1 MKATLKKLSV
11 IIALLAMA
19 GCGNNLVR
27 DKSNDY
33 LLSEEVPPMIVPEG
47 KSSGAIGQLY
57 DVPAVPDA
65 GAGSEYFVVPR
76 PQPLSENVFEETV
89 KIETFSGSRW
99 IAINKPAE
107 EVWPRIRNILS
118 RSSVP
123 TTRVDASS
131 GIIETGWLQF
141 KDDEDKSHRFRFKI
155 VPGIGVNSTEVSL
168 LQMSAPIGKE
178 GDAGS
183 WPAKSMDDS
192 RELEFV
198 EIVSNS
204 LASEINSG
212 SVSLLAQT
220 IGGREQVEVVSS
232 ADTDPYI
239 KMNLNYDR
247 AWASLLNSLSRGGY
261 TIIDQNRSAGRLQ
274 VEFQEIVA
282 EEQGQTLKEWVLNLG
297 NKVEKVPPVE
307 YWVELVRNEQTVEVR
322 IADKSRDKLERSL
335 AIKLLK
341 VIRGNLS

>member
-1 MKATLKKLSV
+1 MTVILKKLSV
-11 IIALLAMA
+11 IVVLLAAA
-19 GCGNNLVR
+19 GCGNNFVR

-33 LLSEEVPPMIVPEG
+33 LLSEEVPPMAVPEG

-57 DVPAVPDA
+57 DVPSVPDA
-65 GAGSEYFVVPR
+65 GANSEYFVVPR

-89 KIETFSGSRW
+89 KIETFSGNRW

-141 KDDEDKSHRFRFKI
+141 KDDENNSHRFRFKI
-155 VPGIGVNSTEVSL
+155 VPGVGVNSTEVSL
-168 LQMSAPIGKE
+168 LQMSAPIGRE
-178 GDAGS
+178 GDASS
-183 WPAKSMDDS
+183 WPESSMDDS
-192 RELEFV
+192 RESEFV

-220 IGGREQVEVVSS
+220 IGGKEQVAVVSS
-232 ADTDPYI
+232 GEGDPYI
-239 KMNLNYDR
+239 KMNLSYER
-247 AWASLLNSLSRGGY
+247 AWASLVNSLSLGGY
-261 TIIDQNRSAGRLQ
+261 TLLDQNRSAGRLQ
-274 VEFQEIVA
+274 VEFQEIVI

-297 NKVEKVPPVE
+297 NKVDKVPPVE
-307 YWVELVRNEQTVEVR
+307 YWVELVRNEQSVEVR
-322 IADKSRDKLERSL
+322 ITDKSQKRLERPL

>member
-1 MKATLKKLSV
+1 MKATLKKISV
-11 IIALLAMA
+11 ITALLAIA

-33 LLSEEVPPMIVPEG
+33 LLSEEAPPMVVPEG

-57 DVPAVPDA
+57 DIPAVPDA
-65 GAGSEYFVVPR
+65 GAGSEYFIVPR

-89 KIETFSGSRW
+89 KIETFSGNRW
-99 IAINKPAE
+99 IAINKPAA

-123 TTRVDASS
+123 TPRVDASS

-141 KDDEDKSHRFRFKI
+141 KDDANNSHRFRFKI

-168 LQMSAPIGKE
+168 LHMSAPIGME

-183 WPAKSMDDS
+183 WPERSTDDS

-204 LASEINSG
+204 LASDINSG

-220 IGGREQVEVVSS
+220 IGGREQVEVVSA
-232 ADTDPYI
+232 ADGDPYI
-239 KMNLNYDR
+239 MMNLSYER
-247 AWASLLNSLSRGGY
+247 AWASLVNSLSRGGY
-261 TIIDQNRSAGRLQ
+261 TILDQNRSAGRLQ
-274 VEFQEIVA
+274 VEFQEIVV
-282 EEQGQTLKEWVLNLG
+282 EDQGQTLKEWVLNLG
-297 NKVEKVPPVE
+297 NKVEEAPPVE
-307 YWVELVRNEQTVEVR
+307 YQVELTRNEQSVEVR
-322 IADKSRDKLERSL
+322 IADKGKERLERSL

>member
-1 MKATLKKLSV
+1 MIATLKKTSV
-11 IIALLAMA
+11 TIVLLAMV

-33 LLSEEVPPMIVPEG
+33 LLSEEVPPLVVPEG

-57 DVPAVPDA
+57 DIPVIPDM

-89 KIETFSGSRW
+89 KIETFAGSRW
-99 IAINKPAE
+99 IAINKPAA

-123 TTRVDASS
+123 ATRVDASS

-141 KDDEDKSHRFRFKI
+141 KDDENNSHRFRFKI

-168 LQMSAPIGKE
+168 LQMSAPFGQE
-178 GDAGS
+178 ADAGS
-183 WPAKSMDDS
+183 WPEKSMNDS

-198 EIVSNS
+198 EIVSGS
-204 LASEINSG
+204 LASDINSG

-220 IGGREQVEVVSS
+220 IGGQEQVEVIS
-232 ADTDPYI
+232 AAGEDPYI
-239 KMNLNYDR
+239 MMSLSYER
-247 AWASLLNSLSRGGY
+247 AWASLINSLSRGGY
-261 TIIDQNRSAGRLQ
+261 TILDQDRSAGKLQ

-282 EEQGQTLKEWVLNLG
+282 EDQGQTLKEWVLSFG
-297 NKVEKVPPVE
+297 NKVEKTPPVE
-307 YWVELVRNEQTVEVR
+307 YLIALARNGSSVEVR
-322 IADKSRDKLERSL
+322 IASKSKEALDRPL